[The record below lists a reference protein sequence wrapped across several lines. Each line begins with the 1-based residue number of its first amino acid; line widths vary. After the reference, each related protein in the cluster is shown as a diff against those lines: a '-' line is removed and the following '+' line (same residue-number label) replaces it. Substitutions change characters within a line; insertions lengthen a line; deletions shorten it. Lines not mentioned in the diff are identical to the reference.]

1 MKVFIRLIILLLLM
15 STIGCRTHH
24 EMTNYTTERSEMT
37 ITTQVDSDRQE
48 IQNATSEVKATKD
61 SVVEETIIIFEADS
75 TGKLRPSLYKYSKA
89 RHSVDMKNHKEEEL
103 NANTQVANKSK
114 KHQQGNKNNLEKK
127 EDSKSSVLITIINII
142 TALCLIYGLIV
153 TIKTIISWL
162 RK

>member
-1 MKVFIRLIILLLLM
+1 MKVFVRLIILLLLM

-24 EMTNYTTERSEMT
+24 EMTNYTTEKSEMT

-61 SVVEETIIIFEADS
+61 SVIEETIIIFEADS

>member
-1 MKVFIRLIILLLLM
+1 M

-24 EMTNYTTERSEMT
+24 EMTNYTTEKSEMT

-61 SVVEETIIIFEADS
+61 SVIEETIIIFEADS

-142 TALCLIYGLIV
+142 TALCLIYWLIV